1 MHYKVLT
8 SSDATNLSTKLNKG
22 KWLVLYYANW
32 CGHCQTMK
40 PEWQKTVQNLKN
52 NKNLNIAEVE
62 SESVSYIQPKVE
74 IVGFPSLKMYNN
86 GKQIDEFEGQRT
98 ADIMQSFALKNCK
111 GKSKQGSK
119 SKKHKKTKKRTKK
132 SSK

>member
-8 SSDATNLSTKLNKG
+8 SSDATNLSPRLNKG

-32 CGHCQTMK
+32 CGHCQSMK

-62 SESVSYIQPKVE
+62 SESVSNIQPKVK
-74 IVGFPSLKMYNN
+74 IVGFPSLKMYDN

-98 ADIMQSFALKNCK
+98 ADFMQSFALKNCK
-111 GKSKQGSK
+111 GKSSKNKKEKQ
-119 SKKHKKTKKRTKK
+119 KKTKKRVKK